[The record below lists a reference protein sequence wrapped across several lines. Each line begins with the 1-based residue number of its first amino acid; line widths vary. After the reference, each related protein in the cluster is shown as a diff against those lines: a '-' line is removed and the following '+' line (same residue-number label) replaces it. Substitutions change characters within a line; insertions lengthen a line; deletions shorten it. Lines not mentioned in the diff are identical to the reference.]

1 MVRKHNFNAG
11 PSALP
16 LEALEEAQK
25 NLVDHQG
32 LGLSVLEMSHRT
44 PEFEG
49 ILDHAKKTIARL
61 IGLPD
66 TYDVLFL
73 QGGASLQFAMVPM
86 NLGKGGAYVN
96 TGVWAKKALE
106 EANVVGTAK
115 EIWTDKEHNFRSVPA
130 AGTKFHLPEAA
141 YVHTTS
147 NNTIYGTQ
155 WQHTPDVSGTLHV
168 CDMSSDILSRPI
180 EIEKYDLIYAGAQ
193 KNAGPSGVTIVI
205 GKKAVLES
213 FKGEAWVPKF
223 LRYSTHAKN
232 NSLFNTPPTFAI
244 YLCSLVFDWIER
256 QGGLVGIQ
264 KRNEEK
270 AGLIYEQ
277 IDRRPELF
285 IGHANKE
292 ARSRMN
298 LTFTMPNPELE
309 KKFLGLAKEAGCIGL
324 KGHRDV
330 GGLRASIYNAAELS
344 WCEALASFMKEFAK
358 RRG

>member
-1 MVRKHNFNAG
+1 MARKHNFNAG

-25 NLVDHQG
+25 NLVDHHG

-49 ILDHAKKTIARL
+49 ILGHAKETLAKL

-66 TYDVLFL
+66 SYDVLFL

-96 TGVWAKKALE
+96 TGVWSKKALE
-106 EANVVGTAK
+106 EAKVVGTAT
-115 EIWTDKEHNFRSVPA
+115 EIWTDKDNNFKHVPA
-130 AGTKFHLPEAA
+130 AGTKFHLPEVP

-155 WQHTPDVSGTLHV
+155 WQHTPEVSGTLHV

-180 EIEKYDLIYAGAQ
+180 EIEKYDMIYAGAQ

-205 GKKAVLES
+205 AKKAVLES

-223 LRYSTHAKN
+223 LRYQTHQKN
-232 NSLFNTPPTFAI
+232 NSLFNTPPPFAI
-244 YLCSLVFDWIER
+244 YLCSLVFDWIDR
-256 QGGLVGIQ
+256 MGGLKAIQ
-264 KRNEEK
+264 QRNEEK

-285 IGHANKE
+285 RGHAAKD

-298 LTFTMPNPELE
+298 LTFTMPTPEME
-309 KKFLGLAKEAGCIGL
+309 KDFLAKAKEAGCIGL

-330 GGLRASIYNAAELS
+330 GGLRASIYNAVPVES
-344 WCEALASFMKEFAK
+344 VQVLANLMAK
-358 RRG
+358 YQG

>member
-16 LEALEEAQK
+16 LEVLEEAQK
-25 NLVDHQG
+25 NLVDHHG

-49 ILDHAKKTIARL
+49 ILDHAKKTIAKL
-61 IGLPD
+61 VGLPD

-73 QGGASLQFAMVPM
+73 QGGASLQFSMVPM
-86 NLGKGGAYVN
+86 NLGKGGVYVN

-115 EIWTDKEHNFRSVPA
+115 EIWTDKEHNFRTVPA
-130 AGTKFHLPEAA
+130 PGTKFHHPEAP

-155 WQHTPDVSGTLHV
+155 WQHTPEVSGTLHV
-168 CDMSSDILSRPI
+168 CDMSSDIFSRPLD
-180 EIEKYDLIYAGAQ
+180 IEKYDLIYAGAQ
-193 KNAGPSGVTIVI
+193 KNAGPSGVTILI
-205 GKKAVLES
+205 GKKVVFES

-223 LRYSTHAKN
+223 LRYPTHFSN

-285 IGHANKE
+285 TGHARKE

-298 LTFTMPNPELE
+298 ITFTMPTPEHE
-309 KKFLGLAKEAGCIGL
+309 KKFLAQAKEAGCIGL

-330 GGLRASIYNAAELS
+330 GGLRASVYNAVPVDSVKVLANLMAKF
-344 WCEALASFMKEFAK
+344 EA
-358 RRG
+358 